1 MVGTSW
7 GSAEAMPE
15 ARVATTCIAAC
26 KSCGA
31 SSVRL
36 VTSWRTMDRAAAA
49 SLGSAFTMPV
59 TRVAM
64 IFTPASSSTGRLARM
79 ASPMTGTMVE
89 SFSIN
94 TDTRPEMPSA
104 KVSAA
109 TAVPFSTP
117 CNPSPMRDTKGIM
130 AVRTSAAMVFSVV
143 MMGSAMAP
151 SWA

>member
-1 MVGTSW
+1 
-7 GSAEAMPE
+7 MPE

-26 KSCGA
+26 RSCGA

-36 VTSWRTMDRAAAA
+36 VTSWRTMERAAAA
-49 SLGSAFTMPV
+49 SWGSAFTMPV

-94 TDTRPEMPSA
+94 TDTRPEMPS
-104 KVSAA
+104 
-109 TAVPFSTP
+109 VPFSTP
-117 CNPSPMRDTKGIM
+117 GSPSPMRDTKGII
-130 AVRTSAAMVFSVV
+130 AVSRSAAMVFSVV
-143 MMGSAMAP
+143 MIGSAMAP